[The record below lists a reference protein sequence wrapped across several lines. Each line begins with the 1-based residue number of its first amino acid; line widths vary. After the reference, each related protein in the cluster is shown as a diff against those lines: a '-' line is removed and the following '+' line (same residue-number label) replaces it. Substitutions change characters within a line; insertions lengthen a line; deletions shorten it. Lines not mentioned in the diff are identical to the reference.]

1 MILVDK
7 YIYAIGQKL
16 PLKSR
21 NEIKTELKSLLLDEI
36 EAKYGENP
44 SEDNIKRAITEF
56 GTPGSVAKK
65 YSNSSS
71 VIGSGFTDLYYLIM
85 KIIVGAL
92 TIAFTTIFI
101 VTLFTEN
108 PAGLDILKAL
118 VQVPLRV
125 FQASLGG
132 IGTLT
137 IIFIIISRLCSDKE
151 IDIESEWTI
160 KELESI
166 NLTQEQES
174 KIESII
180 ALILIPVFIAFVILY
195 PEFIQFLE
203 NSFEKSGLT
212 LGNKVNMDVF
222 KSFIPLF
229 VLQGL
234 LQIVYQIMLLK
245 KEIKTKALYIFD
257 ASLSVFDLLVTITI
271 LKLGTMFIYAGGVNN
286 GIFSYSTI
294 GFKIFI
300 VIGLFTGIGELL
312 SKSIKYVKKEIEEK
326 KSFM

>member
-1 MILVDK
+1 
-7 YIYAIGQKL
+7 
-16 PLKSR
+16 
-21 NEIKTELKSLLLDEI
+21 
-36 EAKYGENP
+36 
-44 SEDNIKRAITEF
+44 
-56 GTPGSVAKK
+56 
-65 YSNSSS
+65 
-71 VIGSGFTDLYYLIM
+71 
-85 KIIVGAL
+85 
-92 TIAFTTIFI
+92 
-101 VTLFTEN
+101 
-108 PAGLDILKAL
+108 
-118 VQVPLRV
+118 
-125 FQASLGG
+125 
-132 IGTLT
+132 
-137 IIFIIISRLCSDKE
+137 
-151 IDIESEWTI
+151 
-160 KELESI
+160 
-166 NLTQEQES
+166 
-174 KIESII
+174 
-180 ALILIPVFIAFVILY
+180 
-195 PEFIQFLE
+195 
-203 NSFEKSGLT
+203 
-212 LGNKVNMDVF
+212 MDVF